1 MIIKSKNKLLVSAFC
16 SMLLSGVYASGSST
30 DPLPVSEQQTNAQE
44 TLNQWREQRLIQLTP
59 VDEGEMNTLLGKD
72 KTSEISEVKTNPV
85 TAINSLG
92 GGSMEFA
99 YVEGHYHVKYD
110 DKIFIFPENSVN
122 KPSLFIKKSD
132 NPFLKDMY
140 LLRLQ
145 SLDDKT
151 LQFIPIR
158 LLKFN
163 NRSFEEI
170 QNEIID
176 MHLTLAEQGL
186 MPAAYALDRGMH
198 RGSMEELLDD
208 VNSEDFRYL
217 SKFYMANTRALR
229 DEINC
234 LTSAARFMSLIKGR
248 SYTAENQMP
257 ALFPYINKYGA
268 INLLKTDP
276 DFFLD
281 HLDQFF
287 ALLDDIT
294 YEKYKAL
301 YRILNNKETS
311 VEEKIMFIE
320 QAPAALAAQVQAVA
334 ALAAQAQAPAVAA
347 LAAQAQAP
355 AAQVPAVAAQT
366 AQRNL

>member
-1 MIIKSKNKLLVSAFC
+1 
-16 SMLLSGVYASGSST
+16 MLLSGVYASGSST
-30 DPLPVSEQQTNAQE
+30 DPLPVSEQQINGQE
-44 TLNQWREQRLIQLTP
+44 TLKQWREQRLTQLTP
-59 VDEGEMNTLLGKD
+59 LEERKMATLLGKD
-72 KTSEISEVKTNPV
+72 KTSEPSEVKIENPITNICFMSGQPV
-85 TAINSLG
+85 EESTYANNN
-92 GGSMEFA
+92 
-99 YVEGHYHVKYD
+99 YYVKYD
-110 DKIFIFPENSVN
+110 GKIFIFPENSIN
-122 KPSLFIKKSD
+122 KPTLFIQKSN

-145 SLDDKT
+145 SRDDKT
-151 LQFIPIR
+151 LNFMVIG
-158 LLKFN
+158 LLKFD
-163 NRSFEEI
+163 NRSSKEI
-170 QNEIID
+170 QNDRIN

-186 MPAAYALDRGMH
+186 MPAAYFLDRRTY

-311 VEEKIMFIE
+311 VEEKISFIE